1 MEEQV
6 VVLSVKAY
14 NFKNSDGNDVAG
26 CTVHYY
32 PAATFD
38 AKVDLENNVL
48 GLQPLKAT
56 MPLSF
61 YEAAKKVGIPC
72 SAKISYVMRSQQG
85 QMVLK
90 PDTIQ
95 FMKN

>member
-1 MEEQV
+1 MHEQV

-14 NFKNSDGNDVAG
+14 NFKNNEGNEVAG

-32 PAATFD
+32 PAPTFD
-38 AKVDLENNVL
+38 AKEDIENSVL

-61 YEAAKKVGIPC
+61 YETSKKVGIPC
-72 SAKISYVMRSQQG
+72 SAKVTYVMRSQQG

-90 PDTIQ
+90 PDTIE
-95 FMKN
+95 FIK